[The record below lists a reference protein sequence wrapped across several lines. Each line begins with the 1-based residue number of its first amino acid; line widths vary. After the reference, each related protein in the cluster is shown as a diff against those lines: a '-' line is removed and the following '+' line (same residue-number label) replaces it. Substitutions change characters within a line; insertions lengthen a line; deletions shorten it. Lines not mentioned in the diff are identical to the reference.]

1 MEVESGLDTNSKGKN
16 MKIKVNFKPY
26 IPKMRRV
33 NLRKRESDPQ
43 VPEPNSR
50 KKAFIKVKDISE
62 LTEPR
67 PASKAVESDIIFC
80 DQIDMIQE
88 ISASAPVQPNQDL
101 YEPLDLSRKDVCPQ
115 VNSKHDE
122 VLPLDLSIPKT
133 SNDESYFVQNTKIVN
148 KGQPQLQPEPVGTQ
162 LASQSPYIFIQP
174 FPFVTANAIIPQSS
188 SPDKSM
194 PQHNSTAAKKFHGF
208 TGKVSKRRKSGHQS
222 SKDRAKVEEKHDK
235 QAEQQQNQ
243 PAGHMKVK
251 KLVMTNNGV
260 FCTFRNFLGSKPV
273 KSKQKTSN
281 DRD

>member
-1 MEVESGLDTNSKGKN
+1 MEVESGLDTNSKEKN

-43 VPEPNSR
+43 VTESNSR

-67 PASKAVESDIIFC
+67 PVTKSVESNIIFC
-80 DQIDMIQE
+80 DQNDMIQE
-88 ISASAPVQPNQDL
+88 IGASAPVQPKQNL
-101 YEPLDLSRKDVCPQ
+101 HEPLDLSRKDVCQ
-115 VNSKHDE
+115 QAYSKNDE

-133 SNDESYFVQNTKIVN
+133 SNNESYFAQNSKILN
-148 KGQPQLQPEPVGTQ
+148 KGQPQLQPEPVRTQ
-162 LASQSPYIFIQP
+162 LASQSPYIVIQP
-174 FPFVTANAIIPQSS
+174 FPFVSANAIIPEGSG
-188 SPDKSM
+188 PYRSM
-194 PQHNSTAAKKFHGF
+194 PQHISTTAKKFHGL

-235 QAEQQQNQ
+235 QAELQQNQ
-243 PAGHMKVK
+243 QAGHMKVK

-260 FCTFRNFLGSKPV
+260 FCTFRNFLGAKPV
-273 KSKQKTSN
+273 KNKQKTSN
-281 DRD
+281 D